1 MALRNL
7 VAKIYR
13 CLHEVCPT
21 FGASTE
27 VRYGGVLF
35 TRFSLTTNQCYF
47 MLNKLKDELCSFT
60 SVALISQ
67 RKIYNINPPSCVAR
81 QNMAMIC
88 GQKSTLPSCEARQN
102 MAMICGQKTTLL

>member
-1 MALRNL
+1 
-7 VAKIYR
+7 
-13 CLHEVCPT
+13 
-21 FGASTE
+21 
-27 VRYGGVLF
+27 
-35 TRFSLTTNQCYF
+35 
-47 MLNKLKDELCSFT
+47 MLNKLKDELCIFT
-60 SVALISQ
+60 SVAMISQ